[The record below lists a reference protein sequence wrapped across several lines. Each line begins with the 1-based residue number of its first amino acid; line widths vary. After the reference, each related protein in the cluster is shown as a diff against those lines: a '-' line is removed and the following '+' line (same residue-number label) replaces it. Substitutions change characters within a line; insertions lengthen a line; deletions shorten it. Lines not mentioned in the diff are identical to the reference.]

1 VRGRCSE
8 NSLIKAR
15 LGWAP
20 SIRLRDGLERTYHW
34 IHEQMATPAISR
46 RVYA

>member
-1 VRGRCSE
+1 MRGRCSD
-8 NSLIKAR
+8 NTLIKQK

-20 SIRLRDGLERTYHW
+20 SIRLRDGMEKTYRW
-34 IHEQMATPAISR
+34 IHDQMAAPADRR